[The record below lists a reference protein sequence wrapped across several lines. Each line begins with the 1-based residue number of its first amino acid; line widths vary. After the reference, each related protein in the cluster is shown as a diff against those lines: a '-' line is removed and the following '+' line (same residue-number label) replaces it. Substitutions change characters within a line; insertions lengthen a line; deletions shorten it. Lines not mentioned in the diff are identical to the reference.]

1 MDFRQT
7 RFLSMVSVFMMAAT
21 AFFLVSENNRRASK
35 INFSLSGFKETIPPE
50 MVLSEEK
57 TAVAMPLAVPQYIQR
72 YRASCEV
79 AAARA
84 ALLYFGVSFSEDDMI
99 EEIGWEIT
107 HRYYDK
113 NGDLV
118 WGNPQSKYVGY
129 YDPERIYIDGYG
141 VYNQPIYGF
150 LSEHGFGKS
159 ISKTNW
165 SIDELIS
172 YVRQGYPAIAW
183 VSGDFK
189 KKAVG
194 VMIGPDGVKNPWIF
208 SEHAVVVR
216 GFDEKRVYLMDPAP
230 GAGYR
235 QVTWKEFEDGFGNL
249 DNMAIAIIPGEMAE
263 L

>member
-1 MDFRQT
+1 
-7 RFLSMVSVFMMAAT
+7 MMAAA
-21 AFFLVSENNRRASK
+21 AFFLVSENNRQASK
-35 INFSLSGFKETIPPE
+35 IKFGFFGFKETIPPDII
-50 MVLSEEK
+50 LSEEK
-57 TAVAMPLAVPQYIQR
+57 TIALPLVVPEYIQK

-79 AAARA
+79 AATRA
-84 ALLYFGVSFSEDDMI
+84 ALLYFGVVFSEEDMI
-99 EEIGWEIT
+99 EEIGWEILP
-107 HRYYDK
+107 RYYDK

-118 WGNPQSKYVGY
+118 WGNPQSKYVGH

-165 SIDELIS
+165 SIDEIIS
-172 YVRQGYPAIAW
+172 YVRQGYPVIAW
-183 VSGDFK
+183 TSRDFK
-189 KKAVG
+189 KRVPG
-194 VMIGPDGVKNPWIF
+194 VMISPDGAKNPWIF

-230 GAGYR
+230 RAGYR
-235 QVTWKEFEDGFGNL
+235 QVTWKEFEDGFGSLN
-249 DNMAIAIIPGEMAE
+249 NMAIAIMPGEMAE